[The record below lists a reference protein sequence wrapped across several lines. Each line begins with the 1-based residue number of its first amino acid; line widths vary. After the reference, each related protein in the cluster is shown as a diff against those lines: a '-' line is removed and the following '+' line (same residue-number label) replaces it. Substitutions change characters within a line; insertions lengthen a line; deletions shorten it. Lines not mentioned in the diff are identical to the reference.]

1 MIELKYIASSGNEY
15 NLKAKDKLRSRL
27 TNYHTWKYIPQG
39 TKLKHGTRVSTF
51 TKDAAEY
58 TTQLVF
64 SGSIEDRAAY
74 IDKLH
79 TDIERDILN
88 LTPGRIVW
96 GKWYIEC
103 FLNVSS
109 TYPDP
114 ENDGWTNNDLT
125 IYCPRPYWIKEAH
138 QDFLSASAGGSDDDE
153 FLDYEFD
160 YEYDYTGQAKG
171 VSIWGRDFPFPSK
184 FKMSI
189 SGPVEDPSVRINGH
203 LYQVFNSLRIGENI
217 TIDSRDNT
225 IVKQYQNATS
235 GSIFDDRNKESSV
248 FEDIP
253 AGDLTLSWTGDFAF
267 SLTLYEERS
276 EPSWS

>member
-15 NLKAKDKLRSRL
+15 NLKAKDRLRSRQ
-27 TNYHTWKYIPQG
+27 TNYHTWRYIPQG
-39 TKLKHGTRVSTF
+39 TKLKYGTRVSIF

-64 SGSIEDRAAY
+64 SGSVENRAKY

-79 TDIERDILN
+79 TDIERDILH

-96 GKWYIEC
+96 GGWYIEC

-114 ENDGWTNNDLT
+114 NNDGWTNNDLT

-138 QDFLSASAGGSDDDE
+138 RDFMSAEGSAPEDG
-153 FLDYEFD
+153 FLDYDFD
-160 YEYDYTGQAKG
+160 YLYDFTGGEKG
-171 VSIWGRDFPFPSK
+171 VATWERDFPFGSK
-184 FKMSI
+184 FRMSI
-189 SGPVEDPSVRINGH
+189 SGPAVNPSVRINGH
-203 LYQVFNSLRIGENI
+203 LYQVLNTLGSGENI
-217 TIDSRDNT
+217 IIDSRNNT
-225 IVKQYQNATS
+225 IIKQYANNTS
-235 GSIFDDRNKESSV
+235 GSIFDDRNKIHSV

-253 AGDLTLSWTGDFAF
+253 AGNLTLSWTGDFAF
-267 SLTLYEERS
+267 SLTLFEERS